1 MDITEIRLERP
12 SDSTAYATLR
22 IVRPEVGNALS
33 RVGADQLADAVDLLA
48 ADPPAGVIVAAEGER
63 FFCAG
68 GDLKDYR
75 ELTDR
80 ESAFTVSMRMHD
92 LLGRLRALPALVV
105 CAIEGA
111 AIGGGTELALACD
124 LRIAGAN
131 ATVAMPQSRL
141 GVTLGWGT
149 APWLLEAVGRGRAVE
164 LLMTGRTVD
173 AKEAAALGLV
183 NAVVP
188 AGQAEAAA
196 RELIGQVAAASPS
209 AVGAV
214 KEVLAPNASTADV
227 ARIFA
232 ELWVGDDHRAAE
244 AAWRERPR

>member
-1 MDITEIRLERP
+1 MDATEIRLERP
-12 SDSTAYATLR
+12 SDTTALVTLR

-33 RVGADQLADAVDLLA
+33 RVGAEQLSDTVDLLA

-75 ELTDR
+75 ELTDS
-80 ESAFTVSMRMHD
+80 EIAFDVSMRMQD
-92 LLGRLRALPALVV
+92 ILGRLRALPCLVI

-111 AIGGGTELALACD
+111 AIGGGAELALACD
-124 LRIAGAN
+124 LRIAGEN

-141 GVTLGWGT
+141 GVILGWGT
-149 APWLLEAVGRGRAVE
+149 APWLVEAVGRGRAVE
-164 LLMTGRTVD
+164 LIITGRTVD

-183 NAVVP
+183 SSVVP
-188 AGQAEAAA
+188 AGQAEPAAKG
-196 RELIGQVAAASPS
+196 LIEQVAAASPS
-209 AVGAV
+209 SVRAV
-214 KEVLAPNASTADV
+214 KKVFDPAASPSEV

-232 ELWVGDDHRAAE
+232 GLWVGDDHRAAE
-244 AAWRERPR
+244 AAWRDRPR

>member
-1 MDITEIRLERP
+1 MDTTEIRLERP
-12 SDSTAYATLR
+12 SESTAYATLR

-48 ADPPAGVIVAAEGER
+48 ADPPAGVIMAAEGER

-75 ELTDR
+75 GLTDR
-80 ESAFTVSMRMHD
+80 ESAFRVSMRMHD
-92 LLGRLRALPALVV
+92 LLERLRALPALVV

-111 AIGGGTELALACD
+111 AIGGGAELALACD
-124 LRIAGAN
+124 LRIAGSK

-141 GVTLGWGT
+141 GVVLGWGT
-149 APWLLEAVGRGRAVE
+149 APWLVEAVGRGHAVE

-173 AKEAAALGLV
+173 AQEAGALGLV
-183 NAVVP
+183 NTLVP
-188 AGQAEAAA
+188 AGQAEPTA
-196 RELIGQVAAASPS
+196 RALIEQVAAASPS
-209 AVGAV
+209 AVRAV
-214 KEVLAPNASTADV
+214 KEVLAPSASTADV

-232 ELWVGDDHRAAE
+232 DLWVGDDHRDAE
-244 AAWRERPR
+244 AAWRASPR

>member
-1 MDITEIRLERP
+1 M
-12 SDSTAYATLR
+12 TL
-22 IVRPEVGNALS
+22 
-33 RVGADQLADAVDLLA
+33 
-48 ADPPAGVIVAAEGER
+48 PPASSWQPRGRGSS
-63 FFCAG
+63 CAG

-188 AGQAEAAA
+188 AGQAESAA
-196 RELIGQVAAASPS
+196 RERIGQVAAASPS

-214 KEVLAPNASTADV
+214 KRCSPPRPAQQTWPGSSPSCGLATTIAPPRRPGESGRGEGSSDQSSSDQ
-227 ARIFA
+227 
-232 ELWVGDDHRAAE
+232 GSAA
-244 AAWRERPR
+244 ERPRAGRRHPG